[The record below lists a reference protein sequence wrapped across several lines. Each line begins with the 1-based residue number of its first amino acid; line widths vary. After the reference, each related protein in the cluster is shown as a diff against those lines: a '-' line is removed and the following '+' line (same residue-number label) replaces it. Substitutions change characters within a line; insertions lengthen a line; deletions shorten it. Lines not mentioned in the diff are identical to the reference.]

1 VKFRFS
7 IQRAILL
14 LAVATSLGA
23 CTSAGRWE
31 EPETPPATV
40 VKPDTSAGKS
50 PAAAGELPRSKYGNP
65 PFYEVYGVRYTIL
78 PGSSGYRE
86 EGVASWYGRKFHGRR
101 TSSGE
106 PYDMYKMSAAHTTL
120 PLPTNAR
127 VTNLQNGKSV
137 IVRINDRGPFAKDRL
152 IDLSYAAAV
161 ELDMITNGTAR
172 VEVVALDGS
181 ATSQAQPAQSQDNRA
196 ASAQE
201 KQKQTLMYLQVGAF
215 GARGNAEQLE
225 SRLNASGIS
234 NTRVHLT
241 PGESPAMYRV
251 RIGPMF
257 TIEEYDKMVQ
267 RVSLMQITDT
277 QLVIETVGAKHP
289 SRDAAFASR

>member
-172 VEVVALDGS
+172 VEVVALDG
-181 ATSQAQPAQSQDNRA
+181 
-196 ASAQE
+196 
-201 KQKQTLMYLQVGAF
+201 LQVGAF